1 MGFKVIV
8 DWVANHSSP
17 DNNWV
22 KTHPQFYVKDSAG
35 NFVAPFDWTD
45 VRKLNYANRELRD
58 SMIAAMK
65 FWLTETGID
74 GFRCDVAE
82 EVPLD
87 FWKECITELKKIKNV
102 FMLAEGE
109 KPGLHAAGFDET
121 YAWSMMHFMQQLY
134 KGERNVKQF
143 DSLINAAI
151 DSFPANAYRM
161 YFTANHDE
169 NSWNGT
175 EFEKYGD
182 AFKTFAVFS
191 QTMYQSVPLIYN
203 GQEDMNKKR
212 LKFFVKDTIHWSG
225 KARLASFY
233 KTLLTLRK
241 SNVALAADASFK
253 KLKNSADNAVYC
265 FAREKDGHKVIVIL
279 NLSKQPQKFSIS
291 DASIDGEPMNIF
303 MAVNE
308 KVNTTHQFSIEPW
321 GYVVYDY
328 K

>member
-1 MGFKVIV
+1 
-8 DWVANHSSP
+8 
-17 DNNWV
+17 
-22 KTHPQFYVKDSAG
+22 
-35 NFVAPFDWTD
+35 
-45 VRKLNYANRELRD
+45 
-58 SMIAAMK
+58 
-65 FWLTETGID
+65 
-74 GFRCDVAE
+74 
-82 EVPLD
+82 
-87 FWKECITELKKIKNV
+87 
-102 FMLAEGE
+102 MLAEGE
-109 KPGLHAAGFDET
+109 KPWLHNAGFDET
-121 YAWSMMHFMQQLY
+121 YTWSMMHFMQQLY

-143 DSLINAAI
+143 DSLINTGI

-161 YFTANHDE
+161 YFTGNHDE

-203 GQEDMNKKR
+203 GQEDMNTKR
-212 LKFFVKDTIHWSG
+212 LKFFVKDTIPWSG

-241 SNVALAADASFK
+241 SNAALAADASFK
-253 KLKNSADNAVYC
+253 KLKSSADNAVYC

-291 DASIDGEPMNIF
+291 DTSIDGEPMNIF

-321 GYVVYDY
+321 GYIVYDY